1 MRELRF
7 ICIEDDQLFMHKMID
22 SIKEYFQREE
32 FEVVFETYQDIPK
45 YLNLKG
51 IHACFFDIEIND
63 KNTIDLIKDIRDREI
78 GVPVI
83 VVSQHKDYVFETVHL
98 QIFDYIRKSR
108 FDEEIEHALVR
119 LQSKIHNTLTSV
131 VFNYEGRIMEIQFSD
146 ILYIHIKSHHFV
158 IHDIYGMEKEN

>member
-63 KNTIDLIKDIRDREI
+63 KNTIDLIKDIRDR
-78 GVPVI
+78 
-83 VVSQHKDYVFETVHL
+83 D
-98 QIFDYIRKSR
+98 RC
-108 FDEEIEHALVR
+108 
-119 LQSKIHNTLTSV
+119 TS
-131 VFNYEGRIMEIQFSD
+131 YCCFST
-146 ILYIHIKSHHFV
+146 
-158 IHDIYGMEKEN
+158 